1 MSNIEA
7 IEILKKD
14 MDRIITLNNGGNI
27 EKEFDLYQ
35 AEALAIQALENTKQV
50 VVMAQWN
57 ENTVPKCDVRNCSD
71 EVLITVQ
78 HIGYL
83 GNFIEE

>member
-1 MSNIEA
+1 MDKKYRFLVKFRKENIIMSNIEA

-35 AEALAIQALENTKQV
+35 AEALAIQALENTK
-50 VVMAQWN
+50 
-57 ENTVPKCDVRNCSD
+57 
-71 EVLITVQ
+71 
-78 HIGYL
+78 
-83 GNFIEE
+83 

>member
-1 MSNIEA
+1 MNYRILVKFRKENIIMSNIEA

-35 AEALAIQALENTKQV
+35 AEALAIQALENTK
-50 VVMAQWN
+50 
-57 ENTVPKCDVRNCSD
+57 
-71 EVLITVQ
+71 
-78 HIGYL
+78 
-83 GNFIEE
+83 

>member
-1 MSNIEA
+1 LERNEVNLVSYDERKENVVMSNIEA

-35 AEALAIQALENTKQV
+35 AEALAIQALENTK
-50 VVMAQWN
+50 
-57 ENTVPKCDVRNCSD
+57 
-71 EVLITVQ
+71 
-78 HIGYL
+78 
-83 GNFIEE
+83 